1 MPVLLRFSRCAAALI
16 AVLTLGSPAAAQIR
30 SDAGAPTFNRDLAPI
45 VFSRC
50 STCHRPGGSAP
61 FALLTYEDV
70 RARARQIVTAVTARS
85 MPPWLA
91 TTEAG
96 TFAGDRRLSDA
107 DVAVFQEWLQ
117 RGALQGDAAD
127 LPPVPVWHEG
137 WTLGSP
143 DLVLRLESPYRLAPD
158 GGDRLRNVVLP
169 VPVTAARF
177 VRAWELRVTSPA
189 VHHATLV
196 VDSGGAARRLDAD
209 DPAPGY
215 EGLIPLSAQSPDGYF
230 LGWTPG
236 QTPYDAGTDIAW
248 RLEPRKRPCR
258 DAAPASDRRLG
269 IGRHQ
274 RRAVLQRSRADH
286 RAGHDA
292 DEPPGHRDSGRSQ
305 RLSRDRSLR
314 AAGRRRPDAIQ
325 PHAHYLA
332 REIRGTAQ
340 MADGTVKT
348 LLHIRKWDFHWQ
360 DVYRFEQPVRLP
372 AGTQVTMDIAFD
384 NSAENRANPSYPPR
398 RVTFGQRSDDE
409 MADMWMQVVPA
420 VSADRER
427 LVTGLRRKLLPQNI
441 DGYRSMIAADPA
453 NVSLHD
459 DLALLGIEAGDLP
472 LAIAEFQQSL
482 RLRPAAATS
491 HYNVG
496 NALLLARRAEEAA
509 HYFRDALRLDPAY
522 GLAHQ
527 GLGLALAATGALDDG
542 VAALERAVRLMPA
555 SPDALYNLGVLR
567 QAQGREDDAL
577 AAYVGVLRLTPAHG
591 DAAYA
596 AGVIHLGRSNARDAA
611 EFFRQALAAR
621 PGWSPALT
629 ELAWALAVADGDVR
643 RPKEALELARLATR
657 SAGRPD
663 ARVSEVLAAALAAN
677 GLYEEAVTAASDALR
692 LLPDGSDPRQRAS
705 MERRLALYRQGKPFY
720 ADRR

>member
-248 RLEPRKRPCR
+248 RLEPGSDLVAMLHLRPTGAWESVDISVALYFSDR
-258 DAAPASDRRLG
+258 APTTVPVMMRMNRQDIAIPAGASDYHA
-269 IGRHQ
+269 I
-274 RRAVLQRSRADH
+274 
-286 RAGHDA
+286 
-292 DEPPGHRDSGRSQ
+292 
-305 RLSRDRSLR
+305 DRYTL
-314 AAGRRRPDAIQ
+314 PVDVDLHAIQ

-542 VAALERAVRLMPA
+542 VSALERAVRLMPA

-629 ELAWALAVADGDVR
+629 ELAWTLAVADGDVR